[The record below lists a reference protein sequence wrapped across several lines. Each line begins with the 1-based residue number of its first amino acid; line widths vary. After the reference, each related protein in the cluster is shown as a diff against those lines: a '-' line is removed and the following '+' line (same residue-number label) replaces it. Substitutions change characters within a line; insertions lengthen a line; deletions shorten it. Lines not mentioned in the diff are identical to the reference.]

1 MVTTNAASG
10 VAGKPRWRRW
20 LRRVIVVFG
29 LPYLIVVGLLAFFQ
43 RSLIYHPSREIPN
56 PAVLKPADD
65 AVTIRTEDGLDLHA
79 WWLRARAS
87 DGTAAAEG
95 SVPKPVNPLVVY
107 FCGNAGD
114 RSDRFR
120 EFEIL
125 TAAGA
130 DVLCCDYRG
139 YAENAGS
146 PSEEGLARDARAV
159 WNYATR
165 VRNVPP
171 AKIVLLGE
179 SLGGGVAVRLAS
191 EVCGQGAPPGGL
203 IVRSSF
209 SSLSDVAAMHVP
221 WIPGR
226 WILIDRFP
234 SAERIAKVTSPIL
247 VLHGRRDEIVAF
259 ELGRKLFDAAPK
271 DSTNGYAN
279 RFVEL
284 PRADHNDVLEAEGA
298 KFREAVGELLRHVAG
313 R

>member
-1 MVTTNAASG
+1 MVTTAASPD
-10 VAGKPRWRRW
+10 VARKPRWRRW
-20 LRRVIVVFG
+20 LRRFMVLFG
-29 LPYLIVVGLLAFFQ
+29 LPYLVVVGLLAFFQ
-43 RSLIYHPSREIPN
+43 RSLIYHPSRETPN
-56 PAVLKPADD
+56 PAVLKPADET
-65 AVTIRTEDGLDLHA
+65 VTIRTEDGLELQA
-79 WWLRARAS
+79 WWLKARSSAE
-87 DGTAAAEG
+87 TAGEEAATPPRMG
-95 SVPKPVNPLVVY
+95 PLVVY

-120 EFEIL
+120 EFDIL
-125 TAAGA
+125 TGAGA

-139 YAENAGS
+139 YAKNAGS

-159 WNYATR
+159 WNFATR
-165 VRNVPP
+165 ERNVP
-171 AKIVLLGE
+171 ASKIVLLGE

-191 EVCGQGAPPGGL
+191 EVCGQGTPPGGL

-209 SSLSDVAAMHVP
+209 SSLADVAATAVP

-226 WILIDRFP
+226 WLLIDRFP

-247 VLHGRRDEIVAF
+247 VLHGRRDEIVPF
-259 ELGRKLFDAAPK
+259 ELGQKLFAAAPR

-284 PRADHNDVLEAEGA
+284 PRADHNDVLEAEGG
-298 KFREAVGELLRHVAG
+298 KFREAVRELLEYVAA